1 MINFSLRGQLEECQG
16 QLYDQL
22 VPNYKSL
29 TGKVCSK
36 NESIYFRQ
44 TADNS

>member
-29 TGKVCSK
+29 TSKVCSIK
-36 NESIYFRQ
+36 VELSW
-44 TADNS
+44 TSGGV